1 MARRS
6 EHTQDEIKTMI
17 LLAAETI
24 VAEGGVSKLKVRSIA
39 MDIGYTVGS
48 IYMVFDNMADL
59 ILHLKARV
67 LDDIELHLQQA
78 PSNLLPEQYL
88 VNLSKAYIDFAQQ
101 HFNRWQM
108 LFDPMQ
114 TTKSATPDWYKLKAM
129 QLFQPVE
136 LQFKRLAPTAT
147 AEQLQRAAQALW
159 GGVHG
164 ICWLSLTGSL
174 AVVGGSD
181 VKETVVLLVE
191 NFIRGWLPQM
201 A

>member
-24 VAEGGVSKLKVRSIA
+24 VAEEGLSKLKVRSIA

-78 PSNLLPEQYL
+78 PSNLSPEQYL

-114 TTKSATPDWYKLKAM
+114 TAKSTTPDWYKLKAI

-136 LQFKRLAPTAT
+136 LQFKCLAPTAT
-147 AEQLQRAAQALW
+147 AEQLQCAAQALW

-191 NFIRGWLPQM
+191 NFIRGWLSQ
-201 A
+201 AA

>member
-24 VAEGGVSKLKVRSIA
+24 VAEEGFSKLKVRSIA

-67 LDDIELHLQQA
+67 LDDIERHLQQA
-78 PSNLLPEQYL
+78 PSNLPAEQCL

-108 LFDPMQ
+108 LFDASQ
-114 TTKSATPDWYKLKAM
+114 AAQSTTPDWYKLKAT

-136 LQFKRLAPTAT
+136 LQFKRLAPAAT
-147 AEQLQRAAQALW
+147 AEQIQCAAQALW

-164 ICWLSLTGSL
+164 ICWLSLAGSF
-174 AVVGGSD
+174 AVVGGSE
-181 VKETVVLLVE
+181 VEETVLLLVE
-191 NFIRGWLPQM
+191 NFIRGWLLQ
-201 A
+201 AV